1 MYQNDPQKVLTKEIR
16 ISYSHLTAPY
26 ASPTQPNA
34 IPKYSAALLIPK
46 SDTAMVEDIRS
57 SIRAAAQ
64 AAMAKVWGGIML
76 PDVSLFSIMHDGDGV
91 NNSGKPYGPE
101 AKGCWVINAASQQKP
116 QVVHIS
122 NVSAELAPQDVYSG
136 MYARVTMRFY
146 GTNKGGN
153 KMCCGL
159 GNVMKTRDGEPLG
172 SGSASA
178 ADDFAGL
185 EDSAAGFATQGAP
198 SAVQINPLTG
208 LPM

>member
-46 SDTAMVEDIRS
+46 SDVAMVEDIRS

-64 AAMAKVWGGIML
+64 AAMSKVWGGIML
-76 PDVSLFSIMHDGDGV
+76 PDNVLFSIMHDGDGV
-91 NNSGKPYGPE
+91 NNSGKPYGAE

-122 NVSAELAPQDVYSG
+122 NISAELAPQDVYSG

-178 ADDFAGL
+178 ASDFAGL

>member
-46 SDTAMVEDIRS
+46 SDVAMVEDIRS

-64 AAMAKVWGGIML
+64 AAMSKVWGGI
-76 PDVSLFSIMHDGDGV
+76 VLFSIMHDGDGV
-91 NNSGKPYGPE
+91 NNSGKPYGAE

-122 NVSAELAPQDVYSG
+122 NISAELAPQDVYSG

-178 ADDFAGL
+178 ASDFAGL
-185 EDSAAGFATQGAP
+185 EDFTA
-198 SAVQINPLTG
+198 INPLTG

>member
-1 MYQNDPQKVLTKEIR
+1 
-16 ISYSHLTAPY
+16 
-26 ASPTQPNA
+26 
-34 IPKYSAALLIPK
+34 
-46 SDTAMVEDIRS
+46 
-57 SIRAAAQ
+57 
-64 AAMAKVWGGIML
+64 
-76 PDVSLFSIMHDGDGV
+76 
-91 NNSGKPYGPE
+91 
-101 AKGCWVINAASQQKP
+101 
-116 QVVHIS
+116 
-122 NVSAELAPQDVYSG
+122 

-185 EDSAAGFATQGAP
+185 EDASAGFATQGAG
-198 SAVQINPLTG
+198 VQINPLTG